1 MLAPEQ
7 LNVSNLGSRRFRSP
21 LNLSTRPGDDLGD
34 FTPDNARLLYRA
46 DFVAGEDIRTDLSFE
61 KAGPREQIYFD
72 PARTVA
78 AIVTCGGLCPG
89 LNNVIRSVFL
99 QLHHNYGVSSVLGIR
114 YGYCGLSPAHGIPP
128 ARLTPESVESI
139 HKLGGTVLGSSR
151 GPEEP
156 RVIVD
161 FLESQGVS
169 LLFTVGGD
177 GTQRGAHAIAGEAQR
192 RGLPL
197 AVVGI
202 PTVTTYHSSMARGH
216 FELEP
221 TITVFTSQVVNR
233 VGQEKLAAYAD
244 PSGAT
249 SIRAA
254 IEADKTLGGKVSD
267 AHVIGFRP
275 LDLEEYSAFGY
286 FGGIFTM
293 YVITRGDS

>member
-1 MLAPEQ
+1 MSMIIDVMSGIATALRT
-7 LNVSNLGSRRFRSP
+7 VSGLR
-21 LNLSTRPGDDLGD
+21 
-34 FTPDNARLLYRA
+34 
-46 DFVAGEDIRTDLSFE
+46 VEESFE
-61 KAGPREQIYFD
+61 GDI
-72 PARTVA
+72 
-78 AIVTCGGLCPG
+78 
-89 LNNVIRSVFL
+89 N
-99 QLHHNYGVSSVLGIR
+99 
-114 YGYCGLSPAHGIPP
+114 PP
-128 ARLTPESVESI
+128 V
-139 HKLGGTVLGSSR
+139 
-151 GPEEP
+151 
-156 RVIVD
+156 
-161 FLESQGVS
+161 
-169 LLFTVGGD
+169 
-177 GTQRGAHAIAGEAQR
+177 
-192 RGLPL
+192 